1 VQLHND
7 AVNNTVVGSP
17 EHWDDAYEHGD
28 TSRGWYQ
35 SHATQSLALLD
46 RCSVIPEDSIID
58 VGGGASTLVDAL
70 LARGH
75 NDVTVLDISAV
86 GLDTAQRRLGQD
98 AARVR
103 WLVTDLLTWRP
114 DRTYQVWHDRA
125 MFHFLTAEEPRQQYL
140 QALDEAV
147 AKGGVTVLATFAPD
161 GPQQCSGLPVARYG
175 ASQLTAL
182 FGSGWQPVADDREE
196 HRTPGGAVQPFTWAA
211 FRRL

>member
-1 VQLHND
+1 M
-7 AVNNTVVGSP
+7 
-17 EHWDDAYEHGD
+17 
-28 TSRGWYQ
+28 
-35 SHATQSLALLD
+35 LD
-46 RCSVIPEDSIID
+46 RCSVTPQDSIID

-75 NDVTVLDISAV
+75 NDATVLDISAV
-86 GLDTAQRRLGQD
+86 GLDTAKRRLGQD

-114 DRTYQVWHDRA
+114 NRTYQVWHDRA
-125 MFHFLTAEEPRQQYL
+125 LFHFHTAEGSRRQYL
-140 QALDEAV
+140 RALDEAV
-147 AKGGVTVLATFAPD
+147 AKGGVAVLATFAPD

-182 FGSGWQPVADDREE
+182 FGSGWQPVADGREE
-196 HRTPGGAVQPFTWAA
+196 HRTPGGAVQPITWAA